1 MILSPYSTNL
11 RRRVAGSGAHSGERL
26 AMAVAHLVVNVV
38 LAVALCGSAAADF
51 VRYER
56 ILVGLWL
63 PPLGIAAAVGVVL
76 FFVAALFVHLR
87 ARDYALGPVA
97 AFGLLSVAA
106 LALGL
111 A

>member
-1 MILSPYSTNL
+1 
-11 RRRVAGSGAHSGERL
+11 
-26 AMAVAHLVVNVV
+26 
-38 LAVALCGSAAADF
+38 
-51 VRYER
+51 
-56 ILVGLWL
+56 
-63 PPLGIAAAVGVVL
+63 VGVVL

-87 ARDYALGPVA
+87 ARDYALGPVT

>member
-1 MILSPYSTNL
+1 MRSRSARTVTA
-11 RRRVAGSGAHSGERL
+11 RR
-26 AMAVAHLVVNVV
+26 
-38 LAVALCGSAAADF
+38 SAASGSRSRVIQPA
-51 VRYER
+51 RCSR
-56 ILVGLWL
+56 S
-63 PPLGIAAAVGVVL
+63 AAVGVVL

-87 ARDYALGPVA
+87 ARDYALGPVT